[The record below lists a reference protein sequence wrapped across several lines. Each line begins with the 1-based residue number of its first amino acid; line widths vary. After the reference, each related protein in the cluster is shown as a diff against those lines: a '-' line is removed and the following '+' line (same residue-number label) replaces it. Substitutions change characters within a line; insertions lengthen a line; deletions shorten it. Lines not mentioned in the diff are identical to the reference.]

1 MPIHLACIR
10 GKVEMVRALIQ
21 MGSSPTVCAEGEV
34 CDSMERVQKTRIA
47 PSCLGTLHV
56 EQLLQPIYDVITSL
70 CVSNQPNWQPVHFA
84 CAQGQKV
91 VVHEL
96 IENYGVDPHTE
107 DQVGCMV
114 LVNLRQK
121 LVIGLSRHLD

>member
-1 MPIHLACIR
+1 MSFN
-10 GKVEMVRALIQ
+10 GKSAKDKDCSFLPWH
-21 MGSSPTVCAEGEV
+21 S
-34 CDSMERVQKTRIA
+34 
-47 PSCLGTLHV
+47 V
-56 EQLLQPIYDVITSL
+56 EQLLQSIYDVITGL
-70 CVSNQPNWQPVHFA
+70 CISNQPNWQPVHFA

-114 LVNLRQK
+114 LVNLRQNLS
-121 LVIGLSRHLD
+121 LVCQDTSTDLLPR